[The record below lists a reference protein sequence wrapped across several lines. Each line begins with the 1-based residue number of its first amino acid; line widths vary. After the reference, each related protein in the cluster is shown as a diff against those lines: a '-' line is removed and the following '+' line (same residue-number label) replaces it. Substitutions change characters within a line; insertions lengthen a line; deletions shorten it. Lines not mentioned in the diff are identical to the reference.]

1 MLIGTMKHEE
11 RVRRKKGKG
20 QKMTQ
25 TRLPRVMIIQNVKI
39 QIPPITLFLAEIRST
54 KRGLACP
61 RCVTGEDRKEAMT
74 KTPVSSPMAEL
85 GAQNRAVGGSSH
97 RLTARGKKGAQNRDG
112 LRLRTPVTANLVLVK
127 NADLR
132 LCPAVLQNLLKNAD
146 LHLYLAVLHDPDK
159 VTTSAYVFTQLAG
172 PRPLLSEIKAEAA
185 EKMKED
191 GVVPEAP
198 EPC

>member
-25 TRLPRVMIIQNVKI
+25 TKLPRVMIIQNVKI

-74 KTPVSSPMAEL
+74 KTPVSSPMTEL
-85 GAQNRAVGGSSH
+85 
-97 RLTARGKKGAQNRDG
+97 GAQNRDG

>member
-1 MLIGTMKHEE
+1 
-11 RVRRKKGKG
+11 
-20 QKMTQ
+20 MT
-25 TRLPRVMIIQNVKI
+25 
-39 QIPPITLFLAEIRST
+39 
-54 KRGLACP
+54 
-61 RCVTGEDRKEAMT
+61 
-74 KTPVSSPMAEL
+74 EL
-85 GAQNRAVGGSSH
+85 
-97 RLTARGKKGAQNRDG
+97 GAQNRDG